1 MIFQQILITYDNS
14 NHMRSKRSQSKNS
27 AYNHDS
33 QHDSKKDCSR
43 ARGHQVSSRRTR
55 MPSPTYKRTRSKLHR
70 WLETKSNRF
79 HPYLPLPKK
88 KKTFDLT
95 LHPPR
100 WHAIYS
106 KVSRARIRE
115 RKREKEEDEGDM
127 ALLPGRPTRPE
138 IRNSRS
144 FLLRDWSFG
153 QRGFRLRDSLRT
165 YYPLYKSIPTYI

>member
-1 MIFQQILITYDNS
+1 
-14 NHMRSKRSQSKNS
+14 MRSKRSQSKHTITIRNTIRKKIAAEPEVIKYPREGLECRHLLTNELEANS
-27 AYNHDS
+27 IDGWKRN
-33 QHDSKKDCSR
+33 R
-43 ARGHQVSSRRTR
+43 TVSIHTS
-55 MPSPTYKRTRSKLHR
+55 H
-70 WLETKSNRF
+70 F
-79 HPYLPLPKK
+79 QKK

>member
-1 MIFQQILITYDNS
+1 
-14 NHMRSKRSQSKNS
+14 MRSKRSQSKHTITIRNTIRKKIAAEPEVILEKYSNAVTYLQTNS
-27 AYNHDS
+27 KQTPSMAGNEIEPFPS
-33 QHDSKKDCSR
+33 IPPTSK
-43 ARGHQVSSRRTR
+43 
-55 MPSPTYKRTRSKLHR
+55 
-70 WLETKSNRF
+70 
-79 HPYLPLPKK
+79 KK